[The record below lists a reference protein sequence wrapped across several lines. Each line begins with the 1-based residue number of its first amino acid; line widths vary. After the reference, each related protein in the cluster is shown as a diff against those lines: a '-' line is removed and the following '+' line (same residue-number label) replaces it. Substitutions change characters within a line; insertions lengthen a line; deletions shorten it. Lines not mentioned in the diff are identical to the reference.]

1 MNATDFEYRYQ
12 ILLHLLVVG
21 LGILTY
27 FVSRDDIVW
36 ALVRDH
42 SNNRFLERL
51 AFGVGTVVLIS
62 CAVLETWANARP
74 RPGILLLSRLL
85 FALVVGLLVPL
96 AGTIVIVG
104 GDALL
109 VFRLFI
115 RDHDSAGVAGFRVRG
130 AEATWGE
137 AFRRAAS
144 KWGLAASMIVFTV
157 TLKDRVAEIG
167 GGISFLVWLALNFP
181 RRQPA
186 GAST

>member
-1 MNATDFEYRYQ
+1 
-12 ILLHLLVVG
+12 
-21 LGILTY
+21 
-27 FVSRDDIVW
+27 
-36 ALVRDH
+36 
-42 SNNRFLERL
+42 
-51 AFGVGTVVLIS
+51 
-62 CAVLETWANARP
+62 
-74 RPGILLLSRLL
+74 
-85 FALVVGLLVPL
+85 
-96 AGTIVIVG
+96 
-104 GDALL
+104 
-109 VFRLFI
+109 LFI